1 MLITQSYRSNT
12 SRINTYRNG
21 HDFDNELRRYLPGC
35 LIEGSFWYQS
45 GLSVS
50 MTFSFF
56 ENTLLYGKNRSKKGQ
71 NVLYR
76 KEKIKNA
83 LRYLYAAMMCIL
95 LLEFLLEI
103 AVFDESGRIPHWIWA
118 ARCAAG
124 FLGIWLSK
132 NWKKATFQLLAVF
145 SSLILLRALIRQGN
159 YFLEYKA
166 IAKAML
172 YFIWV
177 WGGCFAFGTVL
188 ENDKIKSFLIIFGAV
203 WTIGMTVYAL
213 YGLNAAWMEVR
224 IPNLSGK
231 GFFKL
236 WGEADHARLKLV
248 YLSTIS
254 GQLMAM
260 SIIIAFVCMLCV
272 QKKGLKCLFCLSVF
286 PMLIALALTD
296 SRNAQICV
304 SAGMSIL
311 AGIVILDRE
320 QKRLP
325 TSTGLRPK
333 RIRIVSLA
341 GMAATFVFTL
351 FLFQIINPAF
361 DQLKKSSVY
370 WPFLQSGANNTEKQI
385 VLSNRGFL
393 NDDFLTGRTEIWR
406 ATLTFL
412 IGNPKYLLVGKSIIN
427 PMEAVNACHL
437 ARGIATTS
445 YCRLFWKQEFQVCLY
460 YALPFSR
467 SESLPSEL
475 LPTRR
480 HRFGNALFL
489 R

>member
-159 YFLEYKA
+159 NFLEYKA

-177 WGGCFAFGTVL
+177 WGGCFAF
-188 ENDKIKSFLIIFGAV
+188 
-203 WTIGMTVYAL
+203 
-213 YGLNAAWMEVR
+213 
-224 IPNLSGK
+224 P
-231 GFFKL
+231 
-236 WGEADHARLKLV
+236 
-248 YLSTIS
+248 
-254 GQLMAM
+254 
-260 SIIIAFVCMLCV
+260 
-272 QKKGLKCLFCLSVF
+272 
-286 PMLIALALTD
+286 
-296 SRNAQICV
+296 
-304 SAGMSIL
+304 
-311 AGIVILDRE
+311 
-320 QKRLP
+320 
-325 TSTGLRPK
+325 
-333 RIRIVSLA
+333 
-341 GMAATFVFTL
+341 
-351 FLFQIINPAF
+351 
-361 DQLKKSSVY
+361 
-370 WPFLQSGANNTEKQI
+370 
-385 VLSNRGFL
+385 
-393 NDDFLTGRTEIWR
+393 
-406 ATLTFL
+406 
-412 IGNPKYLLVGKSIIN
+412 
-427 PMEAVNACHL
+427 
-437 ARGIATTS
+437 
-445 YCRLFWKQEFQVCLY
+445 
-460 YALPFSR
+460 
-467 SESLPSEL
+467 
-475 LPTRR
+475 
-480 HRFGNALFL
+480 
-489 R
+489 